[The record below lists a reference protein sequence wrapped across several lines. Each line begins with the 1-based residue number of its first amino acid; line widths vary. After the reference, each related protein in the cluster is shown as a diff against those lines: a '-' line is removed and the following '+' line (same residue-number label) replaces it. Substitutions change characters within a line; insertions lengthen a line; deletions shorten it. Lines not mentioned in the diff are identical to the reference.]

1 MGKGVLGQV
10 ALWKVVESGNLHII
24 RTPMFERHMT
34 TKESIQSID
43 YCRHIRMRDRYDE
56 RMDGSIDI

>member
-34 TKESIQSID
+34 TKESFDPSI
-43 YCRHIRMRDRYDE
+43 IV
-56 RMDGSIDI
+56 DIFE